1 MSMQKNRRWMVAAIE
16 TASKS
21 TVQMPWER
29 GARREAMIARREAA
43 AASNAAPKAPRALSA
58 R

>member
-29 GARREAMIARREAA
+29 GARRAAMIARRETT
-43 AASNAAPKAPRALSA
+43 ASNAAPQAPRALAA

>member
-43 AASNAAPKAPRALSA
+43 ASNAAPQAPRARAA

>member
-29 GARREAMIARREAA
+29 GARRAAMIARREAT
-43 AASNAAPKAPRALSA
+43 ASNAAPQALRALAA